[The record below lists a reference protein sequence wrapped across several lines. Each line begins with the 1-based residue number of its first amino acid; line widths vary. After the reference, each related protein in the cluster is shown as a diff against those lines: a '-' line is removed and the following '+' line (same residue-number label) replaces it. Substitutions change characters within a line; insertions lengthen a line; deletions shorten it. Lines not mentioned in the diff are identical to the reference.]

1 MPLLNFFWQILEK
14 IINRD
19 WGPEWWRYPVQAVV
33 KLFLVVMLFL
43 AVILLLS
50 IAASLIPL
58 RAVILIAF
66 AVAVFAGLMSL
77 AADAFRRDD
86 PRQPVPMPQPLA
98 MQNPPVIV

>member
-33 KLFLVVMLFL
+33 KLFL